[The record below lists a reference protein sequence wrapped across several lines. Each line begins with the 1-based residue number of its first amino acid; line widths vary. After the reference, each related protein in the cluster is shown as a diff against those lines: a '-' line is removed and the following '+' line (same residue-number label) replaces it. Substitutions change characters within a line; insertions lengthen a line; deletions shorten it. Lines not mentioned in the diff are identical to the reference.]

1 MVIEVFEV
9 LEVTPNSERAHSGW
23 NSHEMAR
30 LSMASQKGCNKVLF
44 ESFVEFAIQVIE
56 LFEVTDVIEVSDNM
70 LLIGVARGSCNGQ
83 MSEMLVAVRRSTH
96 APAGQPPNCIE

>member
-1 MVIEVFEV
+1 M
-9 LEVTPNSERAHSGW
+9 GW
-23 NSHEMAR
+23 IVGPRNPQEMSDLLNLRDGA
-30 LSMASQKGCNKVLF
+30 LVHGVPEKCNNMLF

-56 LFEVTDVIEVSDNM
+56 VIEVTDVIEVSDNM

-83 MSEMLVAVRRSTH
+83 MSEILVAVRRSTH